1 MRYYYI
7 RIEGIQMEDYCV
19 KDFKRVS
26 IWGRMIGSLL
36 ILYGIYLS
44 IQGLY
49 SYIIGAMPGVA
60 AIIIGKYIYDTG
72 KESQEFIK
80 SKGKNVSSVHNMMR
94 SISLTLLVIGI
105 LMIIV
110 LYVLFFLI
118 SLYYS

>member
-1 MRYYYI
+1 
-7 RIEGIQMEDYCV
+7 MEDYCV